1 MSARVYILLE
11 IEDGKVK
18 QAADTLHNMPG
29 VRMVD
34 ALESSPNLAVV
45 IQARNR
51 QALADFTNQA
61 IASVESITQD
71 IHLLPAQDGNGM
83 DGNSK
88 QSRKLSG
95 AKKK

>member
-18 QAADTLHNMPG
+18 QAAGALRSMTG

-34 ALESSPNLAVV
+34 ALEGSPNLAVV

-51 QALADFTNQA
+51 QALADLTNQA
-61 IASVESITQD
+61 IASVEPITQD
-71 IHLLPAQDGNGM
+71 IQLLPAQNGYGFCR
-83 DGNSK
+83 DK
-88 QSRKLSG
+88 KRYRKISEV
-95 AKKK
+95 K